1 MIAPDFDPR
10 TTAYLSPPP
19 GAADAPPAID
29 SGAPQGSVTLA
40 RPTPDELIAT
50 VETDREAILVLSEV
64 AYPGWRATV
73 DGQAT
78 PIYTADYAFR
88 AVRVPP
94 GRHTVRVAFEP
105 PLWRVGWLIS
115 AATGALVLFGAIV
128 LVRRRWK
135 PAPLPILAD

>member
-1 MIAPDFDPR
+1 MFAPDFDPR
-10 TTAYLSPPP
+10 TTAYLSPLP
-19 GAADAPPAID
+19 GAIDAPPAID

-50 VETDREAILVLSEV
+50 VETDREAILVFSEI
-64 AYPGWRATV
+64 AYPGWQATV

-105 PLWRVGWLIS
+105 PLWRVGWVVS
-115 AATGALVLFGAIV
+115 ATTGALVLIGAIV
-128 LVRRRWK
+128 LGRRRRK
-135 PAPLPILAD
+135 PTPPPIVAD